1 MLNLKWCCL
10 LSHGGPVSVR
20 PRARLASSSGLGR
33 GGGISR
39 RRRLHRPRIL
49 REDRTEGMELV
60 ILREDG
66 TERMELVTVSAAPAP
81 EVGAPPTGCSQRLS
95 ESRHFLPV
103 DAHGLPAVLA
113 QDRGWAS
120 TSIRWHLTC
129 SRAPRAD
136 ACLGTRPA
144 GRGRGG
150 VPLCPMRLVPS
161 CGSGLRSHR
170 LRNLNSDQLPPPA
183 PAPPPPPRPA
193 VGPLPRRI

>member
-1 MLNLKWCCL
+1 MLLVVTRWPCQ
-10 LSHGGPVSVR
+10 R
-20 PRARLASSSGLGR
+20 PRARLASSSGLG
-33 GGGISR
+33 GGGEISR
-39 RRRLHRPRIL
+39 RRRLRRPCIL
-49 REDRTEGMELV
+49 W
-60 ILREDG
+60 EDG
-66 TERMELVTVSAAPAP
+66 TEGMELVTVSAAPAP

-95 ESRHFLPV
+95 ESRRSLPV

-136 ACLGTRPA
+136 ACLGTGPA
-144 GRGRGG
+144 GRGGGG

-161 CGSGLRSHR
+161 CSSGLRSHR

-193 VGPLPRRI
+193 AGPLPRRI